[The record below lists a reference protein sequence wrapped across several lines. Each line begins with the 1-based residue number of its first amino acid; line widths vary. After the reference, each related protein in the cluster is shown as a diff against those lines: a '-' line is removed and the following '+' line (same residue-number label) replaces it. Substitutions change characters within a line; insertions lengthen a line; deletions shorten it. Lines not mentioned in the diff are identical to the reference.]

1 MLIIAIIS
9 LITFVSMSRLSDN
22 RAIIRL
28 INIYLILVLVLDSFI
43 YLLFLNN
50 QTYTTMGELLLFN
63 SFTFYID
70 MLIYFIM
77 IVISALYGYNLYNNN
92 LYKYLFEPKKE
103 LIILFLINI
112 LGALL
117 IVHSNDF
124 IMLFV
129 AIELQ
134 SYSIYLITAIYN
146 TSYKA
151 SKASMLYFFMGGI
164 LSILIAYS
172 INSYYSVLSSYSL
185 HSLDSLITN
194 TLDLNLILIA
204 LSLGLLFKIGV
215 APLHKWLI
223 SIYENT
229 PILITVY
236 ISLIPKISIL
246 SYLVLSNVSINSLVI
261 SILAIL
267 TLLVGSIGGLLQIK
281 IKRLLAFSGL
291 TNAGYMMLL
300 LLTNNN
306 EFSYLYYISQYSI
319 SHLAIFMIIIFSIYY
334 INYINNQFNP
344 IIYVNQLKGL
354 IHDNAYLVLSLSIV
368 IFSFIGIPPLL
379 GFFGKLNIL
388 MTILNS
394 GYYFIAII
402 LIIASLVSA
411 LYYLYILNIS
421 IQDKNNIL
429 VKSAETVSPV
439 LSYVLSS
446 LIILITFGFIY
457 NTLIIDI
464 FNVYFS

>member
-1 MLIIAIIS
+1 MLILAIIS
-9 LITFVSMSRLSDN
+9 LITFVSMSKLSDN

-28 INIYLILVLVLDSFI
+28 INIYLILVLVLDSFL

-50 QTYTTMGELLLFN
+50 QTYTIMGELLIFN
-63 SFTFYID
+63 SFTLYID
-70 MLIYFIM
+70 MLIYIIM
-77 IVISALYGYNLYNNN
+77 IIISSLYGYNLYNNN
-92 LYKYLFEPKKE
+92 LYKTLFEPKKE

-117 IVHSNDF
+117 IIHSNDF
-124 IMLFV
+124 ITLFV
-129 AIELQ
+129 SIELQ

-146 TSYKA
+146 SSYKA

-172 INSYYSVLSSYSL
+172 INTFYSVLNSYSL
-185 HSLDSLITN
+185 HTLDNLINN
-194 TLDLNLILIA
+194 TLDLNIILIG
-204 LSLGLLFKIGV
+204 LSLGLLFKIGI

-246 SYLVLSNVSINSLVI
+246 SYLILSNISINSLVI

-267 TLLVGSIGGLLQIK
+267 TLLVGSVGGLLQIK

-300 LLTNNN
+300 LLLNNN
-306 EFSYLYYISQYSI
+306 EFSYLYYITQYSI

-334 INYINNQFNP
+334 INYINNQYNP

-354 IHDNAYLVLSLSIV
+354 IYDNAYLVLSMAIV
-368 IFSFIGIPPLL
+368 VFSFIGIPPLL

-388 MTILNS
+388 MSILNN
-394 GYYFIAII
+394 GYYFISIV
-402 LIIASLVSA
+402 LIIASLISA
-411 LYYLYILNIS
+411 LYYLYLLNVS

-429 VKSAETVSPV
+429 INSNETVSSV
-439 LSYVLSS
+439 LSYILST

-464 FNVYFS
+464 FNVYFN

>member
-1 MLIIAIIS
+1 MLVLAIIS
-9 LITFVSMSRLSDN
+9 LITFVSMSKLSDN

-28 INIYLILVLVLDSFI
+28 INIYLILVLILDSFL

-50 QTYTTMGELLLFN
+50 QTYTVMGELLIFN

-77 IVISALYGYNLYNNN
+77 IVISSLYGYNLYNNN
-92 LYKYLFEPKKE
+92 LYKTLFEPKKE

-124 IMLFV
+124 ITLFV

-146 TSYKA
+146 NSYKA

-172 INSYYSVLSSYSL
+172 INTFYSVLNSYSL
-185 HSLDSLITN
+185 HTLDTLIVN
-194 TLDLNLILIA
+194 TLDLNIILIA
-204 LSLGLLFKIGV
+204 LSLGLLFKIGI

-246 SYLVLSNVSINSLVI
+246 SYLILSNISINSLVI

-267 TLLVGSIGGLLQIK
+267 TLLVGSVGGLLQIK

-300 LLTNNN
+300 LLLNNN
-306 EFSYLYYISQYSI
+306 EFSYLYYMTQYSI

-334 INYINNQFNP
+334 INYINNQYNP

-354 IHDNAYLVLSLSIV
+354 IHDNAYLVLSMAIV
-368 IFSFIGIPPLL
+368 VFSFIGIPPLL

-388 MTILNS
+388 MSILNN
-394 GYYFIAII
+394 GYYFISIV
-402 LIIASLVSA
+402 LIVASLISA
-411 LYYLYILNIS
+411 LYYLYLLNVS

-429 VKSAETVSPV
+429 INSNETVSPV
-439 LSYVLSS
+439 LSYTLSS
-446 LIILITFGFIY
+446 LIILITFGFVY
-457 NTLIIDI
+457 NSLIIDI
-464 FNVYFS
+464 FNVYFN

>member
-1 MLIIAIIS
+1 MLILAIIS
-9 LITFVSMSRLSDN
+9 LITFVSMSKLSDN

-28 INIYLILVLVLDSFI
+28 INIYLILVLVLDSFL

-50 QTYTTMGELLLFN
+50 QTYTVMGELLIFN

-77 IVISALYGYNLYNNN
+77 IVISTLYGYNLYNNN
-92 LYKYLFEPKKE
+92 LFKTLFNPKKE

-124 IMLFV
+124 ITLFV

-146 TSYKA
+146 SSYKA

-172 INSYYSVLSSYSL
+172 INTFYSVLNSYTL
-185 HSLDSLITN
+185 HSLDSLIIN

-204 LSLGLLFKIGV
+204 LSLGLLFKIGI

-236 ISLIPKISIL
+236 ISLIPKVSIL
-246 SYLVLSNVSINSLVI
+246 SYLVLSNISINSLVI

-300 LLTNNN
+300 LLLNNN
-306 EFSYLYYISQYSI
+306 EFSYLYYMTQYSI
-319 SHLAIFMIIIFSIYY
+319 SHLAIFMIIIFSVYY
-334 INYINNQFNP
+334 INYINNQYNP

-354 IHDNAYLVLSLSIV
+354 IHDNAYLVLSMSIV
-368 IFSFIGIPPLL
+368 VFSFIGIPPLL

-388 MTILNS
+388 MSILNN
-394 GYYFIAII
+394 GYYFISIV
-402 LIIASLVSA
+402 LIIASLISA
-411 LYYLYILNIS
+411 LYYLYLLNVS

-429 VKSAETVSPV
+429 INSNETVSSV

-446 LIILITFGFIY
+446 LIVLITFGFIY
-457 NTLIIDI
+457 NSLIIDI
-464 FNVYFS
+464 FNVYFN